1 MSESAIGPV
10 CLAESDRDGPE
21 GAFPA
26 DLSPATWPDTVMA
39 RSLRDIPGSDPRKRF
54 VSKREREL
62 WAAPR
67 PTGLDLTPRALRLD
81 RARPSFF
88 RPRRQLDLGI
98 LLIAAAALGVL
109 LWLGVSFWNA
119 TRVRVEIAGLVDGTP
134 FTPDHADDLE
144 ITISVPRSDDRF
156 RAALTLDGVELL
168 EEIEFTGSR
177 LEISP
182 AELVRS
188 QLVESALDEGEH
200 TLTLSVGR
208 LFLPD
213 SVFRWSYAVD
223 SVAPALEVPATLDP
237 VPIDQPVTVRGTVEP
252 DVELRFAGQPL
263 GVDDGR
269 FEVAFDRPPTGP
281 LHFEAID
288 RAGNRTTAVTIVPVA
303 YPSSSRAVHVSGA
316 AWGNDELRNGVLS
329 LIDRGLIDTVELD
342 LKDESGVIPYS
353 SQLKAARAIGA
364 VRAEYDLQDA
374 VATLEERG
382 VRVIG
387 RLVAFRDPIY
397 ATAAWA
403 AGRKA
408 EVLQTPDGEMLG
420 TYGGFANYV
429 HPAVRKYNLD
439 IALEAVDLG
448 VTDILWDYIRRP
460 EGAPDTMVVPDLEGP
475 STEAVAAFLAETHA
489 ALRAEGAYQ
498 GASVFGIAVAS
509 GDSIGQDVPLMA
521 RSVDYLAPMIYPS
534 HWGKG
539 QYRVDNPIREPF
551 EITKR
556 SLTDF
561 QRATAGTGVRLLPWI
576 QDFTL
581 FGVPYGPAE
590 VRAQIDA
597 AASLGITGFLLWNP
611 NVRYTDAALT
621 PIA

>member
-1 MSESAIGPV
+1 
-10 CLAESDRDGPE
+10 
-21 GAFPA
+21 
-26 DLSPATWPDTVMA
+26 MA

-67 PTGLDLTPRALRLD
+67 STSLDLTPRALRLD
-81 RARPSFF
+81 RSHPNFF
-88 RPRRQLDLGI
+88 RPRRQLDVGI
-98 LLIAAAALGVL
+98 LLIAAAALGVV
-109 LWLGVSFWNA
+109 LWLGASFWNA
-119 TRVRVEIAGLVDGTP
+119 TRVRVEMAGLVDGTP

-144 ITISVPRSDDRF
+144 ITISVPRADDRF

-168 EEIEFTGSR
+168 EEVEFRGDTLR
-177 LEISP
+177 VAP

-188 QLVESALDEGEH
+188 ELVQSALDEGEH

-213 SVFRWSYAVD
+213 SVFRWTYAVD
-223 SVAPALEVPATLDP
+223 SVAPTLEVPPTLDP
-237 VPIDQPVTVRGTVEP
+237 VPIDQPVTLRGQVEP
-252 DVELRFAGQPL
+252 DVELRFAGEPL
-263 GVDDGR
+263 AYEDGR

-288 RAGNRTTAVTIVPVA
+288 RAGNRTTAVAVVPVA
-303 YPSSSRAVHVSGA
+303 YPASMRAVHVSGA
-316 AWGNDELRNGVLS
+316 AWGNKELREGVLS

-342 LKDESGVIPYS
+342 LKDESGVISYDSELP
-353 SQLKAARAIGA
+353 AALAIDA
-364 VRAEYDLQDA
+364 IRPLYDLADA
-374 VATLEERG
+374 VATLEARG

-387 RLVAFRDPIY
+387 RLVAFRDPVY
-397 ATAAWA
+397 ASAAWA
-403 AGRKA
+403 AGRRA
-408 EVLQTPDGEMLG
+408 EVLQTPDGDMLD

-429 HPAVRKYNLD
+429 HPAVRRYNLD
-439 IALEAVDLG
+439 IALEAVDRG
-448 VTDILWDYIRRP
+448 VSDILWDYIRRP
-460 EGAPDTMVVPDLEGP
+460 EGAPQTMVVPGLEGP
-475 STEAVAAFLAETHA
+475 SSAAVADFLAETHA
-489 ALRAEGAYQ
+489 ALRAEEAYQ
-498 GASVFGIAVAS
+498 GASVFGIAAAS
-509 GDSIGQDVPLMA
+509 GDSIAQDVPTMA
-521 RSVDYLAPMIYPS
+521 LVVDYLAPMIYPS

-556 SLTDF
+556 SLADF
-561 QRATAGTGVRLLPWI
+561 QRITAGTGVRILPWI

-611 NVRYTDAALT
+611 NVRYTDTALT
-621 PIA
+621 PIG